1 MGFSEKEW
9 RCADGTTMYACEW
22 LPEGGKGDV
31 PAVIGIVHG
40 MGEHMG
46 RYVHVAEMLNA
57 SGYAVLGFDQRGHGN
72 TAGKRGHVPQYADL
86 LEGVDKLLAEA
97 RSRFPGVPLFLYGH
111 SMGGNVTLNYL
122 LRCKPDIAGAIVSGP
137 WLKLA
142 FKPPS
147 LQAVIGK
154 VIEKIYPSYTNNR
167 PINAAN
173 LTTDPVMVERY
184 VTDKLG
190 HGNITARFF
199 FGVQAAGLWAL
210 EHASELA
217 VPTLL
222 MHGGDDKVTSLPASK
237 RFAESAPPKLVTWID
252 WPGYKH
258 EIHNETGR
266 EDVFEAVRGWLADR
280 LPARAEPA
288 NANADEESAV

>member
-1 MGFSEKEW
+1 MSFSEKEW
-9 RCADGTTMYACEW
+9 RCSDGTTMYACEW
-22 LPEGGKGDV
+22 LPENATDV
-31 PAVIGIVHG
+31 PAVIGLVHG

-46 RYVHVAEMLNA
+46 RYAHVAEMLTA
-57 SGYAVLGFDQRGHGN
+57 AGYAVLGFDQRGHGH
-72 TAGKRGHVPQYADL
+72 TVGKRGHVPHYEAL

-97 RSRFPGVPLFLYGH
+97 RSRYPDVPVFLYGH

-122 LRCKPDIAGAIVSGP
+122 LRRKPDIAGAVVSGP

-154 VIEKIYPSYTNNR
+154 VIEKVYPSYSNNR

-173 LTTDPVMVERY
+173 LTTDPIMVERY

-190 HGNITARFF
+190 HGHITARFF

-210 EHASELA
+210 DHANELS
-217 VPTLL
+217 VPILL

-237 RFAESAPPKLVTWID
+237 RFAEAAPPALVTWRE
-252 WPGYKH
+252 WPSYKH
-258 EIHNETGR
+258 ELHNEIGR
-266 EDVFEAVRGWLADR
+266 EDVFEVVRDWLARR
-280 LPARAEPA
+280 LET
-288 NANADEESAV
+288 